1 MTAVDDRLIT
11 DVTEIF
17 ENLEVPEG
25 YKAELLRG
33 EIVMMAGPDLVH
45 NDIVESVLDQI
56 PRKRWR
62 RLGTQD
68 IAILQETSE
77 PQPDLVVLPRGSG
90 PHAGRLMPSEMVT
103 MLVEVVSKTSV
114 HRDYVTK
121 RSIYAAGRVP
131 SYLIVDPLV
140 GKCVLLTEPTGVGE
154 EADYQMK
161 RTTKFGDRMPLELL
175 DVELDT
181 SEFERYPDVKPTP

>member
-45 NDIVESVLDQI
+45 NDIVESVVDQI

-77 PQPDLVVLPRGSG
+77 PQPDLVVLPRDSG

-131 SYLIVDPLV
+131 AYLVIDPLV

-154 EADYQMK
+154 EADYRMK
-161 RTTKFGDRMPLELL
+161 RTTKFGEPVPL
-175 DVELDT
+175 DVLGVTLDT
-181 SEFERYPDVKPTP
+181 SEFGTLPAS